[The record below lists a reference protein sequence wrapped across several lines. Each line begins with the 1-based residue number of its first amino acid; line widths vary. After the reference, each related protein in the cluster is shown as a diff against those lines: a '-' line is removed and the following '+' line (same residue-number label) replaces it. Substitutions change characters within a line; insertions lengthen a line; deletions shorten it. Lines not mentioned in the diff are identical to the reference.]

1 MILYDILTYFQNLIN
16 IEFSSL
22 PKYHVGGSLQDQSEE
37 LLKAGPILLKNL
49 TTSKNKQTIVYSCD
63 DLVPKRNL
71 LEHLERCSKAADLIM
86 GIK

>member
-1 MILYDILTYFQNLIN
+1 MGNHEIDEEPRDAIWQSN
-16 IEFSSL
+16 
-22 PKYHVGGSLQDQSEE
+22 GRGSLQDQSEE

-49 TTSKNKQTIVYSCD
+49 TTSKNNQTIVYSCD